1 MVADPRKPQKFNP
14 AKVKA
19 YTVRYIMYLRTYVQ
33 YIRKFNVSVTNHCC
47 IHIYVALSRWKQE
60 YGTNSTATQSHIINI
75 QDASIYT
82 YILMIHYSIYDM
94 YWICAYCLCTPVPV
108 VVLIKSYHTLSPQLT
123 DTFYIVEGSSLQYMH
138 THTLTDH
145 APPGHTSFLL
155 LVPHSWDAIMA
166 LNTALCAHRTSRC
179 AWNLLPSSEIKTTS
193 LELEWKQS
201 TSKHYRQYNPLLHVQ
216 RMTVM
221 GKRCPMNTDHYT

>member
-19 YTVRYIMYLRTYVQ
+19 YTVQYIMYLRTYVQ
-33 YIRKFNVSVTNHCC
+33 YIRKFNVSVTNHRC
-47 IHIYVALSRWKQE
+47 IHIYVALSRWRQE

-75 QDASIYT
+75 QDASVYT

-94 YWICAYCLCTPVPV
+94 YWICAYCLWTPVPV

-123 DTFYIVEGSSLQYMH
+123 ETFYIVEGSSLQYMH
-138 THTLTDH
+138 THTLIMPHLDTPH
-145 APPGHTSFLL
+145 FFCWSPTPEMPSWPWTRHSVHTGLAGVRETSCHLL
-155 LVPHSWDAIMA
+155 RSKLHHWSW
-166 LNTALCAHRTSRC
+166 NGSNQH
-179 AWNLLPSSEIKTTS
+179 
-193 LELEWKQS
+193 Q
-201 TSKHYRQYNPLLHVQ
+201 HYRQYNPLLHVQ